1 MIGNGL
7 NKKSIAYVGNVAHL
21 LKKLINEKTK
31 GFQILNYTDE
41 PDLTMNELVNLIYD
55 YIGIKRNKIK
65 IPYLAALII
74 GYLFDVIALI
84 FKRDTK
90 ISSIRVKKFCS
101 NSIYDSRT
109 SKIYFDPPYKLKDA
123 LRKTIKYEFL
133 KSKK

>member
-1 MIGNGL
+1 
-7 NKKSIAYVGNVAHL
+7 
-21 LKKLINEKTK
+21 
-31 GFQILNYTDE
+31 
-41 PDLTMNELVNLIYD
+41 MNELVYLIYD

-74 GYLFDVIALI
+74 GYLFDVIAFI
-84 FKRDTK
+84 FRRDTK

-133 KSKK
+133 KSKINFMKGIVLAGGLGTRLYPTTKVYIETTFKHLQ